1 MKHIP
6 ATKSFLSSF
15 FCTYFFFFKKVLNMS
30 CTLNASLL
38 WPLFWPWAN
47 LMLVIWR
54 LIFWGEF
61 CMTKATVEFR
71 LDPILNHEKNWKY
84 KCKNWGKART
94 DHLLSLSN
102 YIVSIYQQNWK
113 RSKSC
118 KKCAIWN
125 QNKKFP
131 LKFITNW

>member
-1 MKHIP
+1 MKHIL

-71 LDPILNHEKNWKY
+71 LDPILNHEKKIENTNAKIE
-84 KCKNWGKART
+84 GRT
-94 DHLLSLSN
+94 DHLLSRSLSN

-113 RSKSC
+113 RSESC
-118 KKCAIWN
+118 KKCAI
-125 QNKKFP
+125 P
-131 LKFITNW
+131 LKFITDW

>member
-1 MKHIP
+1 MKHIL

-71 LDPILNHEKNWKY
+71 LDPILNHKKKLKY
-84 KCKNWGKART
+84 KCKNWGKE
-94 DHLLSLSN
+94 N
-102 YIVSIYQQNWK
+102 I
-113 RSKSC
+113 
-118 KKCAIWN
+118 
-125 QNKKFP
+125 P
-131 LKFITNW
+131 LKFIANWWILKVLILRYSTNLIIFKKIRPNIFIYF